1 MKDSDFLKDSKSLL
15 KNIAKQRTWL
25 LSHNKSHIANTFAS
39 QEIRNLEYAI
49 STIKDAESM
58 KVYLLRKHKSLCI
71 LISSKNKS
79 YHKELNQLIESELSN
94 C

>member
-15 KNIAKQRTWL
+15 KNISKQRTWL

-58 KVYLLRKHKSLCI
+58 KDYLLRKHQTLSI
-71 LISSKNKS
+71 LISSRNKS
-79 YHKELNQLIESELSN
+79 CRNKLHQLIHSEVSN
-94 C
+94 